1 MRKKFIAAIIFTFML
16 SLPPVYALELQGNYD
31 VIIAGAGTGGMAA
44 AIQAARMG
52 CSVLVLEPSGWVGG
66 QAIAAGVSTM
76 DDLSALES
84 GLYLE
89 LINKLRAYYGA
100 MGKSIGTC
108 YWDKRSIAFEPFVG
122 RKTLLEMAGEVDNA
136 PEIVYHASVVSVEK
150 EVQTVRGVVV
160 KTPDGTRKVSC
171 KILIDATE
179 YGDVLP
185 LAGARYRLG
194 NSISPN
200 INPNAMIQDITWV
213 AVLRKYPD
221 GVPENLR
228 PEEPLPG
235 YEQAKKNYEGFVTL
249 DGANFEGVYPVT
261 MPVNIPTHNAYRGL
275 PNSFE
280 TGDYDAE
287 RENWAKITKTG
298 VNWGNDYPGQYT
310 WKGRLGLPASY
321 LENPELR
328 AQVEK
333 DALIK
338 TLHYI
343 YYVQNELGDRD
354 WSVDDKEYGDLPEAA
369 KDLPSEW
376 QEVARHLPPIPYV
389 RESRRVLGD
398 ATLNS
403 TTLYHNSRSYSD
415 GRGNHEFPDAIAIGC
430 YILDLHHSG
439 EDADLEL
446 ELGERNVSFQDDK
459 PAGNFQV
466 PMSILIPKDVDGLLA
481 AEKNLSMT
489 RLVSGALRLQPITM
503 MTGQA
508 AGALA
513 ALSIRKGVQP
523 REHHAIPVQRALLD
537 AGVVLSMCSYSDI
550 PPEHPLYGSVQ
561 LSNLYGL
568 VKPLKYPAVPM
579 FSHIREPE
587 ATEITEARA
596 QGRDRGLFGVN
607 EPVLRKDAAD
617 MTARAATALG
627 LTVPFPALNEPERP
641 ITRGEFSLLLKDVL
655 GARVDAEGKDAP
667 LTRGEAVD
675 RLVRAMEAFCVLPNT
690 NLARP

>member
-16 SLPPVYALELQGNYD
+16 SLSPVYALELQDNYD

-52 CSVLVLEPSGWVGG
+52 RSVLVLEPSGWIGG

-89 LINKLRAYYGA
+89 FVNRLRAYYGA

-122 RKTLLEMAGEVDNA
+122 RKMLLEMAGEGDNA
-136 PEIVYHASVVSVEK
+136 PEIVYHASVVSVE
-150 EVQTVRGVVV
+150 EEGQTVRGVTVR
-160 KTPDGTRKVSC
+160 TPDGTRKVAC

-194 NSISPN
+194 NSLSPN
-200 INPNAMIQDITWV
+200 INLNAMIQDITWV
-213 AVLRKYPD
+213 AVLRKYPG

-228 PEEPLPG
+228 PEKPLPG

-249 DGANFEGVYPVT
+249 NGANFEGVYPVT
-261 MPVNIPTHNAYRGL
+261 MPVNVPTHNAYRGL

-280 TGDYDAE
+280 PGDYDAE

-310 WKGRLGLPASY
+310 WKGRLGLPAAY

-343 YYVQNELGDRD
+343 YYVQNELGGRD
-354 WSVDDKEYGDLPEAA
+354 WSVDDKEYGELPEAA
-369 KDLPSEW
+369 KDLPAEW
-376 QEVARHLPPIPYV
+376 REVARHLPPIPYV

-398 ATLNS
+398 TTLNS
-403 TTLYHNSRSYSD
+403 TTLYHNCRSYSD

-513 ALSIRKGVQP
+513 ALSIREGVQP
-523 REHHAIPVQRALLD
+523 REFRALPVQRALVD
-537 AGVVLSMCSYSDI
+537 AGVVLSLCSYSDV
-550 PPEHPLYGSVQ
+550 PPEHPFYGSVQ

-568 VKPLKYPAVPM
+568 VKPLEYPIAPT
-579 FSHIREPE
+579 FSHINEPE
-587 ATEITEARA
+587 APEITEAREL
-596 QGRDRGLFGVN
+596 GRDKGLFGVN

-617 MTARAATALG
+617 MTARAITALG
-627 LTVPFPALNEPERP
+627 LTVPFPTLNEPERP
-641 ITRGEFSLLLKDVL
+641 ITRGEFALLLKDVL
-655 GARVDAEGKDAP
+655 GARVDAEVKDAP

-675 RLVRAMEAFCVLPNT
+675 RLVRAMEAFCV
-690 NLARP
+690 R